1 MGRAKP
7 SEKRGKPNT
16 SPYHVFFQRELKRIK
31 EENPSMPHKDAF
43 KQAGLNWRS
52 SPLNPKNKQ
61 PGAQT
66 PAGDQPPAGSTDK
79 APPAA
84 PVSAPEETT
93 PIPEPVSAPL
103 NVPALPLFTKPI
115 SEVEEKPK
123 PILERPVLS
132 SLEDS
137 SSIVHKPVEMP
148 AVKPVD
154 KPVETPAV
162 KPIENLVAKPAERTE
177 SASPAP
183 AISSMAAHHVNGT
196 LTAAK

>member
-61 PGAQT
+61 AGAQA
-66 PAGDQPPAGSTDK
+66 PSGDQPPAGSTDK
-79 APPAA
+79 ASPAPAA
-84 PVSAPEETT
+84 PAPALEETV
-93 PIPEPVSAPL
+93 PITEPVSAPL
-103 NVPALPLFTKPI
+103 DVPTLPLFTKPI
-115 SEVEEKPK
+115 SEIEEKPK
-123 PILERPVLS
+123 PILEPPMLS

-137 SSIVHKPVEMP
+137 SSVVHRPGEMS
-148 AVKPVD
+148 AVKPID

-162 KPIENLVAKPAERTE
+162 KPVERTE